1 MNPIDDAELLRRY
14 LRERSEPA
22 FAALVEQHLGAVY
35 AVALRQSHG
44 DTHLAED
51 IAQIVFATL
60 ARKAAA
66 LTDREVLGGW
76 LYRTTRFAAR
86 DVIRT
91 EARRRKREQEALAM
105 EAVSPASSGEVDW
118 EALRVVIDQS
128 MAELKDAERDAVWLR
143 FFENRS
149 FAEIGARLCL
159 TENAAR
165 MRVSRA
171 LDLLH
176 AALAR
181 RGVQSTTAAL
191 TLALTHQPVVA
202 VPAGLS
208 ASIAAGAVTA
218 TGAGGVGAAAFLAL
232 FTMSKIKLGVV
243 SVLALLVAGS
253 IGIEL
258 RANRALQAQARAAG
272 PNDPVALQNEN
283 RRLAAALEKRG
294 DADPAVAEIARLKA
308 RATALRARPAGVLDA
323 ALKPASAHRNAG
335 RATPEA
341 LHETT
346 VWALLH
352 RDLDTLASF
361 IVFADDS
368 QAARTAFMAQFS
380 EAVRARYRTP
390 ERLVAAAL
398 FNTDGET
405 GGVRP
410 DDTFQFLGVDDHV
423 GGDGTRF
430 GQQRLRGWSRTAA
443 GVEREISFRIQST
456 PAGYT
461 QSRVYFANA
470 PRRTDDAAELVKGMI
485 DPATGNLQPP
495 ARRAP

>member
-1 MNPIDDAELLRRY
+1 MSPPDDAELLRRY
-14 LRERSEPA
+14 ARERSEAA

-35 AVALRQSHG
+35 GVALRQAHG

-66 LTDREVLGGW
+66 LADREVLGGW

-105 EAVSPASSGEVDW
+105 EALSPASSGEVDW
-118 EALRVVIDQS
+118 EALRFVLDQS

-149 FAEIGARLCL
+149 FAEIGKRLRL

-181 RGVQSTTAAL
+181 RGVRSTTAAL
-191 TLALTHQPVVA
+191 TVALTHQPVVA

-208 ASIAAGAVTA
+208 ASIAAGAVA
-218 TGAGGVGAAAFLAL
+218 STGAGGVATAALL
-232 FTMSKIKLGVV
+232 SLLTMSKIKIVVV
-243 SVLALLVAGS
+243 SVLALAVAGS
-253 IGIEL
+253 IGVEL
-258 RANRALQAQARAAG
+258 RANRALQAQARASST
-272 PNDPVALQNEN
+272 DDLVALQKEN
-283 RRLAAALEKRG
+283 RRLTVALAKRG
-294 DADPAVAEIARLKA
+294 EADPAVAEIARLQA
-308 RATALRARPAGVLDA
+308 RAAVLRARPAGVFDA

-335 RATPEA
+335 RATPED

-346 VWALLH
+346 VWALLN

-361 IVFADDS
+361 IVFADDAE
-368 QAARTAFMAQFS
+368 AARTAFMAQFS
-380 EAVRARYRTP
+380 SCSWSRGRSASGWDAGASSGPATSPTPSCRWPRRSSETSARSCSSARCRARPTP
-390 ERLVAAAL
+390 
-398 FNTDGET
+398 
-405 GGVRP
+405 
-410 DDTFQFLGVDDHV
+410 
-423 GGDGTRF
+423 
-430 GQQRLRGWSRTAA
+430 S
-443 GVEREISFRIQST
+443 
-456 PAGYT
+456 
-461 QSRVYFANA
+461 
-470 PRRTDDAAELVKGMI
+470 
-485 DPATGNLQPP
+485 
-495 ARRAP
+495 